1 MRHLCEKLSDAQA
14 KGIDLS
20 RNIGMIAG
28 AGSGKTRVL
37 TARFLE
43 ILERLRKKPDIDPG
57 SALGSV
63 AAITYTRKASAEMRE
78 RIAKCCAELAE
89 NEGGGGFW
97 AETAL
102 KMAEARISTIHK
114 FCGGIIGEY
123 PIEAGISHDNL
134 EGVSSAGDVLR
145 VAKRYC
151 RNLSEDNHPL
161 NKVTKEFAHLNQW
174 NDLPGFLETAFA
186 KKTSILIYNSDMPE
200 TAEALAEHWRA
211 KTEEVFRTIDF
222 RLIEDIEKTVAEAL
236 EFEGMGSLEDEL
248 AKLIEGVSSVG
259 FDPKKPKSLIALV
272 DLLTDEEGEFLAV
285 GNFGSAKNWP
295 KSTISKAR
303 KPLLTLRGQMKT
315 ISPFLPREVTERDLA
330 DAQSTIL
337 FKRIFEGFIE
347 EEKDNLPPET
357 EPDFEDLLIA
367 ANQIVRMEGMSEE
380 IAGGLA
386 GLLVDEFQDTD
397 PLQWDTIRELA
408 DKIGGKFFW
417 VGDPKQSIYKF
428 RGADVSN
435 IYKSERWVKE
445 KGGEVFTLN
454 GNYRTTPAV
463 LAFANHTAELFLSES
478 PLVDLN
484 FHATPQRLT
493 CERRL
498 SEDFSGSV
506 EIMISPDG
514 PAEEAEMIARRIW
527 CAVNGD
533 EEGFGVLQVADGDRV
548 RPARWGDIAVLYPQ
562 RRPIELALRENL
574 LARDI
579 PFFTIGSQSFYSSE
593 ETIAVRDL
601 ILYLD
606 DPRDKVALMAVLR
619 GHLFTLPDTAIYS
632 AVIAGNGDLRKGLK
646 VIAGQEQ
653 NPAKELLSR
662 DDLELTRECAEEIAF
677 YESLALSIPP
687 SRLVSEILSRRGM
700 WAYFRGMSNGIQRVA
715 NLEKMLRILS
725 GFDHKGISTAAEH
738 FRLIKSSN
746 EGEREEAVETEGR
759 DAVRL
764 MTVHQSKGLEFP
776 IVFAVNLST
785 NKDSLESANILFD
798 GHMGAIVKARV
809 ANSDAKSSCYLTFQH
824 LMRERA
830 FAETK
835 RIMYVAMTRAKDNL
849 ILSGTKFAGRFMSLV
864 ANNLQIEIPESG
876 RETRKIE
883 TLDGSVDILLS
894 TGKDSWKA
902 QIPEKKP
909 GVPFFVKASEGDFY
923 RPDTRIIPE
932 VDPGEGEYYL
942 RATDLPRL
950 LNSPK
955 ENLASSLRDT
965 VFRTSTAGPS
975 GMDWGNMVHAFF
987 ENLPTPLP
995 NADEIRNIA
1004 TDVVEKSPF
1013 DLSQIPILTGLAET
1027 KAVAEVFSEGIYEYH
1042 NEERILLL
1050 EKGMLI
1056 TGIIDRYWKD
1066 ALGWHLVDFKSDAVT
1081 GDDRK
1086 KKAEFYAPQLEV
1098 YRRALARA
1106 LGIHHGEISAEIL
1119 FTYPPVEIVTLP
1131 VLDFD
1136 FILEK
1141 IRAALR

>member
-1 MRHLCEKLSDAQA
+1 AQA
-14 KGIDLS
+14 
-20 RNIGMIAG
+20 
-28 AGSGKTRVL
+28 
-37 TARFLE
+37 
-43 ILERLRKKPDIDPG
+43 
-57 SALGSV
+57 
-63 AAITYTRKASAEMRE
+63 
-78 RIAKCCAELAE
+78 
-89 NEGGGGFW
+89 
-97 AETAL
+97 
-102 KMAEARISTIHK
+102 
-114 FCGGIIGEY
+114 
-123 PIEAGISHDNL
+123 
-134 EGVSSAGDVLR
+134 
-145 VAKRYC
+145 
-151 RNLSEDNHPL
+151 
-161 NKVTKEFAHLNQW
+161 
-174 NDLPGFLETAFA
+174 
-186 KKTSILIYNSDMPE
+186 
-200 TAEALAEHWRA
+200 
-211 KTEEVFRTIDF
+211 
-222 RLIEDIEKTVAEAL
+222 
-236 EFEGMGSLEDEL
+236 
-248 AKLIEGVSSVG
+248 
-259 FDPKKPKSLIALV
+259 
-272 DLLTDEEGEFLAV
+272 
-285 GNFGSAKNWP
+285 
-295 KSTISKAR
+295 
-303 KPLLTLRGQMKT
+303 
-315 ISPFLPREVTERDLA
+315 
-330 DAQSTIL
+330 TIL

-367 ANQIVRMEGMSEE
+367 ANLIVRTEGMAEE

-408 DKIGGKFFW
+408 DNIGGKFFW

-435 IYKSERWVKE
+435 IYKSERWVKD
-445 KGGEVFTLN
+445 KGGEVFTLD

-478 PLVDLN
+478 PLVNFD

-498 SEDFSGSV
+498 SDDFSGSV

-514 PAEEAEMIARRIW
+514 PAEEAEMIARRIY

-533 EEGFGVLQVADGDRV
+533 EEGFGILQVADGDGF

-562 RRPIELALRENL
+562 RKPIEIGLRESL

-619 GHLFTLPDTAIYS
+619 GPLFALPDTAMYS
-632 AVIAGNGDLRKGLK
+632 AVIAGNGDLRTGLK
-646 VIAGQEQ
+646 VIARQEQ
-653 NPAKELLSR
+653 NIAKELLSCE
-662 DDLELTRECAEEIAF
+662 DLELTRECAEEIAY

-700 WAYFRGMSNGIQRVA
+700 WAYFRGMSNGIQRTA

-738 FRLIKSSN
+738 FRIIKSSK

-776 IVFAVNLST
+776 IVFAVNLSI

-798 GHMGAIVKARV
+798 GHMGAIVKAKI

-824 LMRERA
+824 LMRERS

-849 ILSGTKFAGRFMSLV
+849 ILSGTKFDGRLMSLV
-864 ANNLQIEIPESG
+864 AKTIQLEIPESG
-876 RETRKIE
+876 RETRKID
-883 TLDGSVDILLS
+883 TPDGTVDILVS

-909 GVPFFVKASEGDFY
+909 GVPIYIRAGKGEFFNPKIRLV
-923 RPDTRIIPE
+923 PE
-932 VDPGEGEYYL
+932 VDSGGGEYNL

-955 ENLASSLRDT
+955 DNLVKSLRDSFPRHESPASPT
-965 VFRTSTAGPS
+965 
-975 GMDWGNMVHAFF
+975 GMDWGNMIHAFF

-1013 DLSQIPILTGLAET
+1013 GPSQIPVLTSLTET
-1027 KAVAEVFSEGIYEYH
+1027 ETVA
-1042 NEERILLL
+1042 
-1050 EKGMLI
+1050 
-1056 TGIIDRYWKD
+1056 
-1066 ALGWHLVDFKSDAVT
+1066 
-1081 GDDRK
+1081 
-1086 KKAEFYAPQLEV
+1086 
-1098 YRRALARA
+1098 
-1106 LGIHHGEISAEIL
+1106 
-1119 FTYPPVEIVTLP
+1119 
-1131 VLDFD
+1131 
-1136 FILEK
+1136 
-1141 IRAALR
+1141 